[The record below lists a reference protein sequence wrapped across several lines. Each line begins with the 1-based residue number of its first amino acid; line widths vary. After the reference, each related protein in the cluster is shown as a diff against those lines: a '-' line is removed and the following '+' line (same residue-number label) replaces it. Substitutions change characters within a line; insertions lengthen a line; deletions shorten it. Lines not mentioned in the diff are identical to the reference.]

1 MQTSWQTSNN
11 LREVPRANYKDLADV
26 KLPRARPQ
34 MTESKLYP
42 VEIVEEEEDRV
53 KVHYIGYDSAHD
65 EWKKKEELEI
75 LDDNKQGLER
85 YQPYNFYEELL
96 WQIKNALTTRRDI
109 DVRIEMGFDAMLYQG
124 GLKSLGYLKKRDR
137 GHEVYG
143 IKAYKDL
150 VPLFGENWHIRIK
163 NKQLDFCY
171 AKLETVE
178 FYLQRRAP
186 VEEFTLSGDAITSTH
201 GGHVLT
207 FKFVRMDGVRRHLD
221 SVHRI
226 K

>member
-1 MQTSWQTSNN
+1 M
-11 LREVPRANYKDLADV
+11 
-26 KLPRARPQ
+26 
-34 MTESKLYP
+34 
-42 VEIVEEEEDRV
+42 
-53 KVHYIGYDSAHD
+53 
-65 EWKKKEELEI
+65 
-75 LDDNKQGLER
+75 DDNKQELER
-85 YQPYNFYEELL
+85 YQPYNVYEELL

-178 FYLQRRAP
+178 FYLRRRAP
-186 VEEFTLSGDAITSTH
+186 IEEFTLSGDAITSTH